1 MHPTWA
7 RAQGS
12 FILSGF
18 RAWGALIGLV
28 TAAALVGA
36 CGDRGERPGDGNRE
50 ATSGVGSS
58 QADDIP
64 EVEVP
69 ALWAVGEARDIQTL
83 TSSAEVVFRGRVLA
97 FKGQQSAKS
106 PAGSEAAG
114 ARPRWADLPVSRFEV
129 SVENVMSGQL
139 PTTTVVL
146 EQIGGVE
153 TRPDGTQAR
162 IRLEDDPPVRVGTT
176 YLIFGKLQPDGS
188 VAAPPFGRLQV
199 RGDGSLAAEAGWEDL
214 GALRELSKRKL
225 GDAEREV
232 SANRHD

>member
-1 MHPTWA
+1 M
-7 RAQGS
+7 
-12 FILSGF
+12 SGF

-28 TAAALVGA
+28 TAEALVGA

-188 VAAPPFGRLQV
+188 VAAPPLPSKTRAQASASSINRPIDENQSRV
-199 RGDGSLAAEAGWEDL
+199 RYPSWTDGINICSLLLFRMDW
-214 GALRELSKRKL
+214 R
-225 GDAEREV
+225 
-232 SANRHD
+232 RHVAS